1 MDPLKVISPKKHLKL
16 IQVLYDG
23 VKSGT
28 GFSIA
33 EVQWDGENTYGLRW
47 DESPTDKG
55 YPCGSHGHPQWMIA
69 NGMMIK
75 QMMSVLSLIRSE
87 GGLNIPNEECCECR
101 DNCNVAIIVERYDS
115 AKTNFDEKGKSN
127 CIKEIACWQ
136 SKGTSK

>member
-1 MDPLKVISPKKHLKL
+1 MDPLKVISLKKHLKL

-55 YPCGSHGHPQWMIA
+55 HPCGSHGLPQWMIA

-75 QMMSVLSLIRSE
+75 QMMSVLSLIRPG
-87 GGLNIPNEECCECR
+87 GGLNIPNEDCCERR
-101 DNCNVAIIVERYDS
+101 DDCGGCDS
-115 AKTNFDEKGKSN
+115 TKRNFDEKGNGN
-127 CIKEIACWQ
+127 CIKGIACRQ
-136 SKGTSK
+136 SKETSK